1 MALELNPDIYRAV
14 LESLPIGIYLTD
26 RHRQIL
32 FWNSGAERI
41 TGYLGQEVIGHFCP
55 DNLLMHCDENGVEL
69 CGCACPLAQTMQ
81 DGRPGEANIFLRH
94 KEGQRVPVHVRSIP
108 VRDEFGVIIG
118 AAECFEKRS
127 SRHTDTR
134 ASKAVPHLCL
144 DEVTEIPDERAILA
158 GLGEAVERF
167 TASQVPFGVLAIG
180 VDHLDHLRR
189 VYGCQA
195 INAVFHAVAQTLSA
209 GTRPDD
215 LVGRWREDRFA
226 ALVLCPT
233 ADGLEA
239 CGERLRRLVA
249 QAAVLWW
256 GDRLSV
262 TVSMSGTMVRLE
274 DTVQS
279 LLDRAEKSLQAAM
292 GVAADSV
299 LVV

>member
-167 TASQVPFGVLAIG
+167 TPSQVPFGVLPIG
-180 VDHLDHLRR
+180 RRSPGPFAARLRVPGDQRGVPCRGANAFRRHAAGRSGGPLAGGPLRGAGTVSHRGRPGSLRR
-189 VYGCQA
+189 
-195 INAVFHAVAQTLSA
+195 T
-209 GTRPDD
+209 
-215 LVGRWREDRFA
+215 
-226 ALVLCPT
+226 
-233 ADGLEA
+233 
-239 CGERLRRLVA
+239 
-249 QAAVLWW
+249 
-256 GDRLSV
+256 
-262 TVSMSGTMVRLE
+262 
-274 DTVQS
+274 
-279 LLDRAEKSLQAAM
+279 
-292 GVAADSV
+292 VAAAGGAGRGSV
-299 LVV
+299 VG